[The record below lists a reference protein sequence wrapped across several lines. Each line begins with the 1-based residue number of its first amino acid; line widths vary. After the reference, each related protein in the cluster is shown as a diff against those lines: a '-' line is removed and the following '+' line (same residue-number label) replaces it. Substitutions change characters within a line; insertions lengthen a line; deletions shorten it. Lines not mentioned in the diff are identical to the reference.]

1 MWYLKNKR
9 LSQAKGRDKI
19 KDADSQQGHHI

>member
-1 MWYLKNKR
+1 MGHLKNKR

-19 KDADSQQGHHI
+19 KDADSQQDHHT